1 MNYTLI
7 FVFNIN
13 FVGKHPV
20 SLLNEFCAKRKWD
33 IPKFNTLDESGPSH
47 RKTFI
52 MTVSLTFKV
61 FHKNILLIMFSLIK
75 VVVNGVQYCSSR
87 CQTKKLAKME
97 AAKSC
102 LKEIGLL
109 N

>member
-1 MNYTLI
+1 MQ
-7 FVFNIN
+7 
-13 FVGKHPV
+13 
-20 SLLNEFCAKRKWD
+20 
-33 IPKFNTLDESGPSH
+33 
-47 RKTFI
+47 
-52 MTVSLTFKV
+52 
-61 FHKNILLIMFSLIK
+61 